1 MRTVTMSAF
10 SRYPRFEPAKTQRR
24 ERMNVVKAKRRGR
37 IAGRRMTRTTKGVVA
52 SKNGKVIVEKYLE
65 TETDTR
71 I

>member
-24 ERMNVVKAKRRGR
+24 ERMNAVREKRRGR
-37 IAGRRMTRTTKGVVA
+37 VAERCMTTMWTVA
-52 SKNGKVIVEKYLE
+52 SKDDNGVVVYQ
-65 TETDTR
+65 TAQQRR